1 MKHLEL
7 DFHFVREK
15 VSVGLLQVLH
25 VSSLDQLADLLTKP
39 LSRARF
45 LLLRDKLCT
54 ITDSTGLWGRVE
66 PMRPSLPPTVESAT
80 DSTTNTDLNSAE
92 LVVSEDLCK
101 S

>member
-54 ITDSTGLWGRVE
+54 IMDSTALRGHVE
-66 PMRPSLPPTVESAT
+66 PMRPNLQEEVE
-80 DSTTNTDLNSAE
+80 DKNESTTNSDILDS
-92 LVVSEDLCK
+92 
-101 S
+101 